1 MDLSLGRVGE
11 ALVVG
16 IVSRPVVM
24 NGIVGSVPLRPWL
37 PAARLQRIQKPWLW
51 MMIMMTCSDGS
62 TPADIGSRGL
72 SFLLFVN
79 FSLDLLQLAL
89 PCACLELVGSSSS
102 SSVAL
107 YLAGTLSPFECGEG
121 KHRTCQCGEE
131 ESILV
136 SPAAVSFRR
145 MKEASGRS
153 SCLRSLPLHFSMA
166 ASTIWFALQVR

>member
-1 MDLSLGRVGE
+1 M
-11 ALVVG
+11 
-16 IVSRPVVM
+16 
-24 NGIVGSVPLRPWL
+24 
-37 PAARLQRIQKPWLW
+37 
-51 MMIMMTCSDGS
+51 MMTCSDGS
-62 TPADIGSRGL
+62 PADIGSRGL

-136 SPAAVSFRR
+136 
-145 MKEASGRS
+145 
-153 SCLRSLPLHFSMA
+153 
-166 ASTIWFALQVR
+166 